1 MVDELDFL
9 TRDIVTDG
17 RLNEKG
23 MARAEFIARAMK
35 QQTAQALAILYAKV
49 AELAAP
55 APGKGKGKR
64 NAAKRPG
71 RKGGEK

>member
-9 TRDIVTDG
+9 TRDIVTAG

-35 QQTAQALAILYAKV
+35 SKTANALAILYAKV
-49 AELAAP
+49 AELADPAP
-55 APGKGKGKR
+55 APR
-64 NAAKRPG
+64 RAKRKAPA
-71 RKGGEK
+71 KGGEK